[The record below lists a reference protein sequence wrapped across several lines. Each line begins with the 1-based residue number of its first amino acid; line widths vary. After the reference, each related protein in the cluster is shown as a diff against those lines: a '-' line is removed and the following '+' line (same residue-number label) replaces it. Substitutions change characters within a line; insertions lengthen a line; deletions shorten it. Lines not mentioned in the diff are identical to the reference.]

1 MDGAGFDDQP
11 GDVLGQIRRIVTQR
25 HGPNSG
31 AEPAD
36 EAAIG
41 RAADANNR
49 AAQAPAATSASA
61 PPQAAQPRRPTPLLL
76 KKRIFDQPAPPPVPA
91 KPLRRLN
98 LSDVPSQIYEAP
110 TDQITPETASLPDI
124 SRDALD
130 LVTLLRE
137 IVQDEVR
144 RAVDADLAEI
154 VRQEIR
160 QSLKN
165 APPKSRATPYEKAPS
180 N

>member
-1 MDGAGFDDQP
+1 MDGAGFDDRP

-25 HGPNSG
+25 HGPRSEAKPA
-31 AEPAD
+31 AEV
-36 EAAIG
+36 AISPTPDASD
-41 RAADANNR
+41 RAAH
-49 AAQAPAATSASA
+49 APSATSASA
-61 PPQAAQPRRPTPLLL
+61 PIQAAQPHRPTPLLL
-76 KKRIFDQPAPPPVPA
+76 KKRIFDQPAPPPAAP
-91 KPLRRLN
+91 KPVRRLN
-98 LSDVPSQIYEAP
+98 LSDVPSQIYDDP
-110 TDQITPETASLPDI
+110 TDRVSAGSALQPDI

-160 QSLKN
+160 HSLKN
-165 APPKSRATPYEKAPS
+165 STPKTVATSHEKAPS
-180 N
+180 Y